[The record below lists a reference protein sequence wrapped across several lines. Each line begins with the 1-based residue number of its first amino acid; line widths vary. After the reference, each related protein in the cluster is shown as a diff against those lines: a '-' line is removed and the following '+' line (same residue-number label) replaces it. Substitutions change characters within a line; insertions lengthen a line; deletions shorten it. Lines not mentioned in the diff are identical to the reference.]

1 MIHIRPGSQVYEI
14 LTLLSIVGEFP
25 TCSLHL
31 LGSERVYK
39 ALVSKLTE
47 KQECCHTETG
57 EVITTKV
64 LTISGKSSSKTI
76 RLFRKAL
83 PILGWLGA
91 EQFYHESYPNHKFS
105 GSYYHVVRNH
115 RVAEV
120 VAVCMKAGL
129 EIKPYKLPK
138 LQGTTITNIIDKPTF
153 YPSRILKEIYQDDLN
168 KTNEILVYVD
178 SELSDAEAKSIGT
191 KINMVDNVLQA
202 TFVSREQALEDFIAD
217 HQDDDAFSGVEAT
230 DLRHRFVVVLEDNAL
245 MEQTDMAIKMI
256 PGVAKTNAAY
266 ELAEGFTTLQ
276 NVLHI
281 ASAAVIAVLL
291 VVSLLIISNTVKL
304 AMYDRKDEISIMKMV
319 GATNGFIRLPFIV
332 EGFILG
338 MLGAVAAFLLEWVM
352 YDALIARIDAIDSLQ
367 LFSFVPFTELL
378 APMVLTFGGAGLFV
392 GIVGSWTSIRKFM
405 DV

>member
-1 MIHIRPGSQVYEI
+1 MEWMGITVMKINNIGY
-14 LTLLSIVGEFP
+14 LLKEGVKGIFTHGFMSFAAVCVTVACLLIVGSFS
-25 TCSLHL
+25 C
-31 LGSERVYK
+31 
-39 ALVSKLTE
+39 LTYN
-47 KQECCHTETG
+47 
-57 EVITTKV
+57 
-64 LTISGKSSSKTI
+64 L
-76 RLFRKAL
+76 
-83 PILGWLGA
+83 
-91 EQFYHESYPNHKFS
+91 
-105 GSYYHVVRNH
+105 
-115 RVAEV
+115 
-120 VAVCMKAGL
+120 
-129 EIKPYKLPK
+129 
-138 LQGTTITNIIDKPTF
+138 NIMV
-153 YPSRILKEIYQDDLN
+153 EDLN

-245 MEQTDMAIKMI
+245 MEQTDTAIKMI

-405 DV
+405 NV